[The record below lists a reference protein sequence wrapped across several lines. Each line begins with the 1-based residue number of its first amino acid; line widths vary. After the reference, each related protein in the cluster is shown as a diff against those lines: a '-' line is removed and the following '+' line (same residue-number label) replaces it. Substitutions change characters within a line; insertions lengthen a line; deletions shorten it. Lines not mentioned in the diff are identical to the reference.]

1 MYIKNVRLQRRLAP
15 CGYNRC
21 ECNHRLSELN
31 GLAVLLQDDKVASIC
46 LQSTG
51 CCKCTVE
58 AQNVKKKIIILTVG
72 STVIPRLTSDPANE
86 FFG

>member
-21 ECNHRLSELN
+21 EFNHRLSELN

-58 AQNVKKKIIILTVG
+58 AQNIIVLTVG
-72 STVIPRLTSDPANE
+72 STVIPQLTSDPANE